1 MRMICRV
8 TRMMIR
14 RVNRMM
20 IRRMPEKRKEMKY
33 LS

>member
-8 TRMMIR
+8 NRMMIR